1 MGEELIN
8 VILFEKCRDS
18 WRTLLLALEACA
30 GESFYIYYLFILL
43 FIYLFIYYLS
53 ISFLI
58 FIYFNSLR

>member
-30 GESFYIYYLFILL
+30 GESFYIYYLFI
-43 FIYLFIYYLS
+43 YLFIVYP
-53 ISFLI
+53 FLFLFL
-58 FIYFNSLR
+58 FILTA